1 SFFTRSLATK
11 FHSNV
16 HCESAE
22 LHRRYEAAPESTKT
36 KALQTV
42 IEMKV
47 AGNIDD
53 FMDQFRR
60 TTIT

>member
-1 SFFTRSLATK
+1 MCFCS
-11 FHSNV
+11 
-16 HCESAE
+16 E

-47 AGNIDD
+47 NVWIINLISYLY
-53 FMDQFRR
+53 FICKLKLIFFCY
-60 TTIT
+60 